1 MSTSEGIFVPCED
14 VYLNQL
20 FGKQPAGFDHAT
32 TRWPSTSLSTEAAR
46 ARDKGYLIIERELT
60 ADTLAHIL
68 EDASP
73 RSIDP
78 LKADAEGYER
88 RALR

>member
-20 FGKQPAGFDHAT
+20 FGKQPAAFDIAT
-32 TRWPSTSLSTEAAR
+32 TRWPEPASRRRLPG

-78 LKADAEGYER
+78 LKVDAEGYER